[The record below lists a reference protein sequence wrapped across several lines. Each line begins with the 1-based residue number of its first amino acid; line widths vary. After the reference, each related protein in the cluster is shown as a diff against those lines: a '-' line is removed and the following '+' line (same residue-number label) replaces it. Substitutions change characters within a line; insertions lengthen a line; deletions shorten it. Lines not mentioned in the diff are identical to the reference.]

1 MLHSH
6 TLSLWG
12 WISVCS
18 PYSKLAW
25 MSFSS
30 IIQKA
35 KGRLPALSLVHC
47 RIERKHI
54 RLIILPQ
61 EGAKAW
67 CKHIH
72 RSPEKVSESLKG
84 KMVGIS
90 FQKSVTKDWVK
101 WVLLK
106 MQRQQCKTLR
116 KIKKKKKNNEETWH
130 QQKIA
135 VTVQQPTTKTCKY
148 VNYPIVVVQS
158 LSHVWLCKIP

>member
-1 MLHSH
+1 MLHPH

-116 KIKKKKKNNEETWH
+116 KIKKKKQRGNMTSTKDCGNCPATNH
-130 QQKIA
+130 KD
-135 VTVQQPTTKTCKY
+135 VQVCELPNCCCSVAKSCLT
-148 VNYPIVVVQS
+148 
-158 LSHVWLCKIP
+158 L